1 MAYSTL
7 SAPTRGTLYITT
19 FTNIAAA
26 FGNAIAGFFGSLSRA
41 MIVNSTAQQRLQQV
55 ERLQAK
61 TDAELAAIDI
71 KREDI
76 VHHVFRDLFWN

>member
-1 MAYSTL
+1 MAHSTL
-7 SAPTRGTLYITT
+7 SAPTRGAIFITT
-19 FTNIAAA
+19 VTTGIAP
-26 FGNAIAGFFGSLSRA
+26 FGNAIAGFLVSLSRA
-41 MIVNSTAQQRLQQV
+41 MIINSTAQQRLEQV

-61 TDAELAAIDI
+61 TDAELAAMDM